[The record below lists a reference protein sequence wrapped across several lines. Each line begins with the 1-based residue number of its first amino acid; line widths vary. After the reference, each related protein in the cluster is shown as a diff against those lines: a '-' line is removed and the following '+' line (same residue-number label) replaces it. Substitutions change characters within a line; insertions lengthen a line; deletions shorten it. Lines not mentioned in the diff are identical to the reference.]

1 MAFLNVIELILA
13 VTIIGLAAII
23 LAAEA
28 SLLVQSASAI
38 TDVVAEIVGEEEASN
53 TTDTYTTISRNNSNN
68 NSNPVLGSLFVTGQD
83 RLLSFSRIN
92 ETYSEGQNI
101 LVTED

>member
-13 VTIIGLAAII
+13 VTIIGLAAIV

-92 ETYSEGQNI
+92 ETYSEGQSI

>member
-1 MAFLNVIELILA
+1 
-13 VTIIGLAAII
+13 
-23 LAAEA
+23 
-28 SLLVQSASAI
+28 
-38 TDVVAEIVGEEEASN
+38 VAEIVGEEEASN

-92 ETYSEGQNI
+92 ETYSEGQSI